1 MQIME
6 QILLYDSK
14 LDQKDK
20 EVTSLRKTWVSR
32 FLRVG
37 GLDQI
42 IQMMK
47 KILHELQQNTKVD
60 LQTAIE
66 MRRKKELLTLTL
78 KLVMIF
84 VQATITAVKEDV
96 RGE

>member
-1 MQIME
+1 ME

-37 GLDQI
+37 GLGQI

-47 KILHELQQNTKVD
+47 KILHELQQNTNVD